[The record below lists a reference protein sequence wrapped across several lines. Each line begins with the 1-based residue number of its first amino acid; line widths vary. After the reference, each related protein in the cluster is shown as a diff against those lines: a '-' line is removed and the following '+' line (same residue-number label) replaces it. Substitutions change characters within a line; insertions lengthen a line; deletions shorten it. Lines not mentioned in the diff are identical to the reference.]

1 MNTILKSTAAACLIG
16 LAVGMRGPDG
26 SAYPWRDVAWIVGGG
41 SVAVVIVLFW
51 VLLVRVHR
59 DAQADIEVSAEQ
71 DAGVYTPRGV
81 PPHDPPDEIE
91 RSTEAMGA
99 SDDLHAM
106 YVAGLNSGR
115 ILVENAHRPR
125 PAHEVCGTAE

>member
-1 MNTILKSTAAACLIG
+1 MGSLLKTAAAACLIG

-51 VLLVRVHR
+51 ALLVRVHR
-59 DAQADIEVSAEQ
+59 DAQADIEVSADQ
-71 DAGVYTPRGV
+71 DAGAYTPRGV

-91 RSTEAMGA
+91 RSTEDMGPT
-99 SDDLHAM
+99 DDLHAM
-106 YVAGLNSGR
+106 YLAGLNRGR
-115 ILVENAHRPR
+115 SLVERAHRLR